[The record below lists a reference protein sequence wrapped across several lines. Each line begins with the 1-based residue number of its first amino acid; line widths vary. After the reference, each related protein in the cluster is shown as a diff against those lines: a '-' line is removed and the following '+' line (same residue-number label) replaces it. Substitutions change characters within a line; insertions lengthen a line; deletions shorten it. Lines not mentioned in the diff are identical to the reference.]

1 MEANVVMTQFTSAA
15 VFVWGMQRLKDAS
28 WFPLLKHEGQVWQ
41 KRLASIGT
49 ALGVHLGISH
59 VWNPGAQPGTHVLII
74 TVPAV
79 SVIAVGAWH
88 WLGQYAMQETMY
100 QATVNK
106 LTTTSD
112 ATGAIPLKVN
122 AEGAVVVPAAKP

>member
-15 VFVWGMQRLKDAS
+15 VFVWAMQKLKSAP
-28 WFPLLKHEGQVWQ
+28 WFPLLKNEGQVWL
-41 KRLASIGT
+41 KRGASIVT

-59 VWNPGAQPGTHVLII
+59 VWNPGPTEGSHVLII
-74 TVPAV
+74 TIPAI

-100 QATVNK
+100 QATANK
-106 LTTTSD
+106 VL
-112 ATGAIPLKVN
+112 APKA
-122 AEGAVVVPAAKP
+122 

>member
-15 VFVWGMQRLKDAS
+15 VFVWAMQRLKDAK
-28 WFPLLKHEGQVWQ
+28 WFPLLKHEGQIWQ
-41 KRLASIGT
+41 KRIASVSV

-59 VWNPGAQPGTHVLII
+59 VWNPGADGGHLLII
-74 TVPAV
+74 TVPPLAV
-79 SVIAVGAWH
+79 ISVGAWH

-100 QATVNK
+100 QSTVNK

-112 ATGAIPLKVN
+112 ATGAVPAEVN
-122 AEGAVVVPAAKP
+122 AAGQVVVPKPVA

>member
-15 VFVWGMQRLKDAS
+15 IFVFAMQKLKAAA

-41 KRLASIGT
+41 KRAASIGT

-59 VWNPGAQPGTHVLII
+59 VWNPAPDGYHQLII
-74 TVPAV
+74 TIPPLA
-79 SVIAVGAWH
+79 VIAVGLWH

-100 QATVNK
+100 QVVSNNK
-106 LTTTSD
+106 Q
-112 ATGAIPLKVN
+112 PQEQQPK
-122 AEGAVVVPAAKP
+122 

>member
-15 VFVWGMQRLKDAS
+15 VFVWAMQQLKSAT
-28 WFPLLKHEGQVWQ
+28 WFPLLKHEGQVWA
-41 KRLASIGT
+41 KRSASIAT

-59 VWNPGAQPGTHVLII
+59 VWNPDANGGHLLII
-74 TVPAV
+74 TVPPLAV
-79 SVIAVGAWH
+79 ISVGAWH

-106 LTTTSD
+106 LTTTND
-112 ATGAIPLKVN
+112 PAGAVPLKVN
-122 AEGAVVVPAAKP
+122 PEGQVVVPKP